1 MFNLRLALILALAT
15 LSGCET
21 TDRLRFEDMS
31 EYELVLH
38 NALLPEMS
46 KLSVRKKCRIGLE
59 AVFDVSRGCA
69 SR

>member
-21 TDRLRFEDMS
+21 TDRPRFEDMS

-38 NALLPEMS
+38 NAL
-46 KLSVRKKCRIGLE
+46 SVSYTHLRAHE
-59 AVFDVSRGCA
+59 T
-69 SR
+69 